1 MNIGV
6 HIFSN
11 YSSMPRSGTAGSNGN
26 SIFRFLRNLPNVL
39 HSGCTSLHPHQQC
52 RQAPFYVYPLQH
64 WLFAGFSMMPFWY
77 FIVGLSYI
85 SLLTSN
91 VRHLFMCLLLICMS
105 SLEKCLFKS
114 SAHFLLGLLVFLY
127 WIVWA
132 VCINWKS
139 VTCQSHRLQIFFS
152 KPVGCL
158 FTLFMVSFAR
168 QKSFWVI
175 S

>member
-6 HIFSN
+6 HVFSN
-11 YSSMPRSGTAGSNGN
+11 YSSVSRSGTAGSNGN
-26 SIFRFLRNLPNVL
+26 SVFRFLRKLPNVL

-52 RQAPFYVYPLQH
+52 RRAPFSVYPLQH
-64 WLFAGFSMMPFWY
+64 CLFADFSEMPFWY

-85 SLLTSN
+85 SSLTSN

-114 SAHFLLGLLVFLY
+114 SAHFLIGLLGFWILDCMSCLY
-127 WIVWA
+127 NLEI
-132 VCINWKS
+132 CHLS
-139 VTCQSHRLQIFFS
+139 VASFANIFS
-152 KPVGCL
+152 EPVGCL
-158 FTLFMVSFAR
+158 FTLFMVSFAG